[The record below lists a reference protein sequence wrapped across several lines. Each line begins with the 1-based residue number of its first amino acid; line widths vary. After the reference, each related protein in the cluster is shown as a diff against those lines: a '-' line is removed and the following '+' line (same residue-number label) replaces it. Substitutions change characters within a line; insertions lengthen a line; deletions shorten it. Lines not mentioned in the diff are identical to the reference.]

1 MTHVFSFKASL
12 IVASMLAL
20 PLAQAATMSKDA
32 YKSGKDGISAQ
43 YKTDKA
49 ACAPMSANAKDIC
62 KEEAKA
68 KEKVARAE
76 LEYGYTGK
84 ARDGTKVM
92 EVKAKTAYAVAK
104 EKCDDQA
111 GNAKDICQEEAKAK
125 EKVARAELEY
135 GYTGKARDGTKV
147 LEVKAKTAYA
157 VAKEKCDDQA
167 GNAKDV
173 CRKEAKAVEV
183 KALADAKMAKR
194 VGEARTDAAVDKR
207 DADYKVAAEKC
218 DALAGDAKTSCMNAA
233 KSKFGK
239 M

>member
-1 MTHVFSFKASL
+1 MTNQFKFKASL
-12 IVASMLAL
+12 IVVGMLAL
-20 PLAQAATMSKDA
+20 PLAQAATIGKDA
-32 YKSGKDGISAQ
+32 YKSGKDGISSQ

-49 ACAPMSANAKDIC
+49 ACASMSA
-62 KEEAKA
+62 
-68 KEKVARAE
+68 
-76 LEYGYTGK
+76 
-84 ARDGTKVM
+84 
-92 EVKAKTAYAVAK
+92 
-104 EKCDDQA
+104 
-111 GNAKDICQEEAKAK
+111 NAKDICQEEAKAK

-183 KALADAKMAKR
+183 KALADAKMGKQI
-194 VGEARTDAAVDKR
+194 GEARKDAAVDKR
-207 DADYKVAAEKC
+207 DADYKVAVEKC
-218 DALAGDAKTSCMNAA
+218 DALAGDPKTSCMNAA
-233 KSKFGK
+233 KAKYGK

>member
-111 GNAKDICQEEAKAK
+111 GNAKD
-125 EKVARAELEY
+125 
-135 GYTGKARDGTKV
+135 
-147 LEVKAKTAYA
+147 
-157 VAKEKCDDQA
+157 
-167 GNAKDV
+167 V

-183 KALADAKMAKR
+183 KALADAKMAKQ
-194 VGEARTDAAVDKR
+194 VGEARKDASVDKR

-218 DALAGDAKTSCMNAA
+218 DALAGDPKTSCMNAA

>member
-1 MTHVFSFKASL
+1 MTNIFNFKASL
-12 IVASMLAL
+12 IVAGLLAL
-20 PLAQAATMSKDA
+20 PVAQAATMTKDA
-32 YKSGKDGISAQ
+32 YKSGKDGISSQ

-49 ACAPMSANAKDIC
+49 ACDSKSANAKDVCVI
-62 KEEAKA
+62 EAKA

-84 ARDGTKVM
+84 AGDATKVQ

-104 EKCDDQA
+104 EKCDDQ
-111 GNAKDICQEEAKAK
+111 
-125 EKVARAELEY
+125 
-135 GYTGKARDGTKV
+135 T
-147 LEVKAKTAYA
+147 
-157 VAKEKCDDQA
+157 

-183 KALADAKMAKR
+183 KALADMKMGKQI
-194 VGEARTDAAVDKR
+194 GEAKKDAATDKR

-218 DALAGDAKTSCMNAA
+218 EALAGDPKTGCMNAA
-233 KSKFGK
+233 KAKFGK